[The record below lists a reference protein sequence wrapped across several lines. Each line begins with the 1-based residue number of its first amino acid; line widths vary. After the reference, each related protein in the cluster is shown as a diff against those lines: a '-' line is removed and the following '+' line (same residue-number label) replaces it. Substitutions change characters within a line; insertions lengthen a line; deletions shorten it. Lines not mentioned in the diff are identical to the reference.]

1 MFCYDFHPD
10 SHTLVDEHL
19 NPEAV
24 FAYNSRKRPL
34 GMPVPE
40 RLLWSYVTQLANA
53 IKAIHSSGLAAR
65 VIDASKILVTGKNRS
80 VLRRITIKRK
90 LTSCSI
96 RLNCCGILDVLAYDA
111 STPLIN
117 YQVRSCS
124 FRSSYEADSFSKK
137 TS

>member
-24 FAYNSRKRPL
+24 FAYNSRKRPS

-65 VIDASKILVTGKNRS
+65 VIDTSKILVTGKNRFVS
-80 VLRRITIKRK
+80 SLLRRGANLSR
-90 LTSCSI
+90 I
-96 RLNCCGILDVLAYDA
+96 RLNCCGILDVLTYDA
-111 STPLIN
+111 TTPLLQ
-117 YQVRSCS
+117 YQVRI
-124 FRSSYEADSFSKK
+124 
-137 TS
+137 